1 MERPVT
7 VRFGVLGVTLSD
19 RRRLIPLGVLGP
31 LVFLVGVILV
41 SWSERDFMAELGW
54 DQWPSG
60 TALGPHGWATVL
72 VFLLTGACQ
81 IAFGWALLAQTGESR
96 VRKLGA
102 GLLVLSGLGMAV
114 LAFKTDAEGAEQTW
128 HGLLHVIGYMTFFF
142 ALLLAYVFLTWG
154 SWGRFSRFSWRFA
167 PLALLP
173 LLGALLLPDGL
184 EASNY
189 LFFAVLFIPLLA
201 LAIRVLDAGGW
212 PASRA
217 IQPPIRVQTDAAS
230 PNPSTPRAQAGTRER

>member
-1 MERPVT
+1 VT
-7 VRFGVLGVTLSD
+7 VSEPK
-19 RRRLIPLGVLGP
+19 RLAPLGVLGP

-81 IAFGWALLAQTGESR
+81 ITFGWVLFVQAGESR
-96 VRKLGA
+96 VRKIGA
-102 GLLVLSGLGMAV
+102 CLLVLSGLGMAV
-114 LAFKTDAEGAEQTW
+114 LAFKTDPEGAEQTW
-128 HGLLHVIGYMTFFF
+128 HGLLHVIGYMAFLFP
-142 ALLLAYVFLTWG
+142 LLLAYVFLTWG
-154 SWGRFSRFSWRFA
+154 SWGRFSRSSWRFA
-167 PLALLP
+167 ALALVP
-173 LLGALLLPDGL
+173 LIGALVLPDGL

-189 LFFAVLFIPLLA
+189 LFFAVLFIPLLV
-201 LAIRVLDAGGW
+201 LAIRVLHDGGW

-217 IQPPIRVQTDAAS
+217 S
-230 PNPSTPRAQAGTRER
+230 